1 MKLLAIVVPFIVYF
15 LGGWI
20 VKDIYFSIYPIT
32 GDTTIQY
39 ISSRELMIYAFI
51 ASAYNAL
58 IIIMNDLDD
67 NITMCSIVFL
77 VPLASAVL
85 VSFLPLS
92 FGALI
97 LNTILCVGTM
107 IFTGIFA
114 VDD

>member
-39 ISSRELMIYAFI
+39 INSRELMIYAFI
-51 ASAYNAL
+51 ASTYNVLL
-58 IIIMNDLDD
+58 IIMKELDD

-77 VPLASAVL
+77 VPLASAFF

-97 LNTILCVGTM
+97 LNTILCIGTM
-107 IFTGIFA
+107 ILTGIFTA
-114 VDD
+114 DD